1 MAQRLKP
8 NDTSRAIIDKLNKR
22 RTESDTN
29 TSQREIVEDEWRQK
43 NHVSWINI
51 KKLYEHNE
59 EF

>member
-1 MAQRLKP
+1 MAQRT
-8 NDTSRAIIDKLNKR
+8 NDTSRAIIDTLNKR